1 MVRVSGALL
10 RPYALRALGVNES
23 LRYAEPVTEESTLWQ
38 RSRQAAYAEITSTA
52 MRLFLDQGFEQTTI
66 DQIATT
72 AGISRRSFFRYFGTK
87 EDVVLGGLAQQ
98 GELMRDALE
107 NVPLTVEPWDA
118 LRKAL
123 DAVDALAVEPGVTLK
138 IAKMMYGTPSLRAR
152 SIEKHLLWQSLL
164 VPNIRRRLGLADDD
178 VTDPAPAAIVAS
190 AITCLDVAGELWVHG
205 GGTEDLGALY
215 DRTVA
220 AVRSGS

>member
-10 RPYALRALGVNES
+10 RPYALLALSVNES
-23 LRYAEPVTEESTLWQ
+23 LRYAKPVTEQSSLWQ
-38 RSRQAAYAEITSTA
+38 RSRQAAYAEITDTA

-98 GELMRDALE
+98 GELMADALD

-118 LRKAL
+118 LRQAL
-123 DAVDALAVEPGVTLK
+123 HAVDALAVEPGVTLK
-138 IAKMMYGTPSLRAR
+138 IAQMMYGTSSLRAR
-152 SIEKHLLWQSLL
+152 SIEKHLHWQSLL

-178 VTDPAPAAIVAS
+178 AADPAPAAIVAS
-190 AITCLDVAGELWVHG
+190 AITCLDVAGEVWVHG
-205 GGTEDLGALY
+205 DGTEDLGALY
-215 DRTVA
+215 DRAVA
-220 AVRSGS
+220 AVRSRA